1 MPLSSHQ
8 PNAGRFS
15 APTLK
20 QSHTHDFDEQATL
33 LEGWNQH
40 YAQLSSGR
48 FKGAIVELFFDDIH
62 LFSESTS
69 QALLQSGRLDE
80 TVLALGIP
88 LQVQEHG
95 LFCGEAMQDNAIH
108 IFSGA
113 SGFELFSPAHLTM
126 GGIVIDRT
134 ALQSWMNDA
143 GFASNVNQSARLR
156 SVSPGLIRQAR
167 AFLFAMF
174 DLCKHH
180 PALLQ
185 SANFR
190 LQLREATLAC
200 VADLLTNDEPH
211 AEGISV
217 QRRWKIVQQA
227 QEYLHGVQDSTVN
240 IEALCREL
248 GISRRTLQYCF
259 NDLVGMNPVAF
270 LRAQRLNGVR
280 QMLKESSSVT
290 EAATTWGFW
299 HFGHFSQEYKKLF
312 GELPSDTL
320 RHHSGAEHSLLA
332 G

>member
-8 PNAGRFS
+8 PNTGQLSS
-15 APTLK
+15 AALK
-20 QSHTHDFDEQATL
+20 QSQTHDFDEQATL

-48 FKGAIVELFFDDIH
+48 FRGAIVELFFDDIH

-69 QALLQSGRLDE
+69 QALRQSGKLADD
-80 TVLALGIP
+80 VLALGIP
-88 LQVQEHG
+88 LHVQEHG
-95 LFCGEAMQDNAIH
+95 VFCGEAMQNNSIH
-108 IFSGA
+108 LFSGE
-113 SGFELFSPAHLTM
+113 SGFEFISPAHLTM
-126 GGIVIDRT
+126 GGIVIPRA
-134 ALQSWMNDA
+134 ALHQWMSEADI
-143 GFASNVNQSARLR
+143 ASGIELSAQLR
-156 SVSPGLIRQAR
+156 AVSPDLIRQAR
-167 AFLFAMF
+167 GFLFAMF

-190 LQLREATLAC
+190 NQLREATLAC
-200 VADLLTNDEPH
+200 VADLLSKDESH
-211 AEGISV
+211 AEGLSV
-217 QRRWKIVQQA
+217 QKRWKIVQEA
-227 QEYLHGVQDSTVN
+227 QEHLRSLQDNALN

-248 GISRRTLQYCF
+248 GVSRRTLQYCF

-270 LRAQRLNGVR
+270 LRAQRLNAAR
-280 QMLKESSSVT
+280 QMIKESSSVT

-320 RHHSGAEHSLLA
+320 RRSGSASVS
-332 G
+332 